1 MHLQYTLREIFEKRP
16 ARRHSCSFLF
26 SVFVICT
33 KTAVDAEW
41 TMFSFFEML
50 TIKYDRMALVN
61 IEKLQTLTMQRWL
74 QLFVCRSCTSTYWPG
89 MPFLRLSYWRSHQI
103 PTTRDLKKVPL
114 CFLFLQFSTLRLQF
128 PSEKAEFDFSIE
140 NLRYITLN
148 DNYISVHYTIKLTA
162 KVNSTHTQLL
172 KLA

>member
-1 MHLQYTLREIFEKRP
+1 MRYLKNVRLGDIRVLSF
-16 ARRHSCSFLF
+16 FLF
-26 SVFVICT
+26 LWSAQKQLLMLSGQCF
-33 KTAVDAEW
+33 
-41 TMFSFFEML
+41 FFFEML

-114 CFLFLQFSTLRLQF
+114 CFLFLHVLDFALPISFRKSWVRLFYWKLALRYVKWQLHLSTLHHKTYRE
-128 PSEKAEFDFSIE
+128 S
-140 NLRYITLN
+140 N
-148 DNYISVHYTIKLTA
+148 
-162 KVNSTHTQLL
+162 
-172 KLA
+172 

>member
-1 MHLQYTLREIFEKRP
+1 MFEKRP

-26 SVFVICT
+26 FCFCDLHKNSCWCWVDNVF
-33 KTAVDAEW
+33 
-41 TMFSFFEML
+41 FFFEML

-114 CFLFLQFSTLRLQF
+114 CFLFLHVLDFALTISFRKSWVRLFYWKLALHYVKWQLHLSTLHHKTYRE
-128 PSEKAEFDFSIE
+128 S
-140 NLRYITLN
+140 N
-148 DNYISVHYTIKLTA
+148 
-162 KVNSTHTQLL
+162 
-172 KLA
+172 

>member
-1 MHLQYTLREIFEKRP
+1 MRYLKNVRLGDIRVLSF
-16 ARRHSCSFLF
+16 FLF
-26 SVFVICT
+26 LWSAQKQLLMLSGQCF
-33 KTAVDAEW
+33 
-41 TMFSFFEML
+41 FFFEML

-114 CFLFLQFSTLRLQF
+114 CFLFLHVLDFALTISFRKSWVRLFYWKLALHYVKWQLHLSTLHHKTYRE
-128 PSEKAEFDFSIE
+128 S
-140 NLRYITLN
+140 N
-148 DNYISVHYTIKLTA
+148 
-162 KVNSTHTQLL
+162 
-172 KLA
+172 

>member
-33 KTAVDAEW
+33 KTVVDAEW

-89 MPFLRLSYWRSHQI
+89 MPFLRLSYWRSYQI

-114 CFLFLQFSTLRLQF
+114 CFLFLHVLDFALTISFRKSWVRLFYWRLALHYVKWQLHLSTLHHKTYRE
-128 PSEKAEFDFSIE
+128 S
-140 NLRYITLN
+140 N
-148 DNYISVHYTIKLTA
+148 
-162 KVNSTHTQLL
+162 
-172 KLA
+172 